1 MKSLN
6 CKVIIVMILRKVNP
20 KYLNPQMNMTDSV
33 DFGVNYNILLIFQRK
48 FRIIVIHL
56 DSPGSMG

>member
-1 MKSLN
+1 
-6 CKVIIVMILRKVNP
+6 MILRKVNP

-56 DSPGSMG
+56 DFPGSMG

>member
-1 MKSLN
+1 
-6 CKVIIVMILRKVNP
+6 MILRKVNP

-33 DFGVNYNILLIFQRK
+33 DFRVNYNILLIFQRK

-56 DSPGSMG
+56 DFPGSIG

>member
-6 CKVIIVMILRKVNP
+6 CKVIIVMILRKVSP

-33 DFGVNYNILLIFQRK
+33 DFGTALSFKKSLFFRK
-48 FRIIVIHL
+48 ACYFIECR
-56 DSPGSMG
+56 G